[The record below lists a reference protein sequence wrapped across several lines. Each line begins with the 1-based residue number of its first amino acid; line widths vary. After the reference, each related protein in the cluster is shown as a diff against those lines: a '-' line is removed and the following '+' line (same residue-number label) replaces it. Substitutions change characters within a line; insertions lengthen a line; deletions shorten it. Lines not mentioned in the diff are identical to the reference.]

1 MRRSSLKRETAET
14 SISVDWALDGRGSAD
29 IETGI
34 GFFDHMLALFGKHGL
49 FDLSVKAR
57 GDLAVDA
64 HHTVE
69 DCGIVLGSALKEALG
84 AKEGIN
90 RYGSAFVPM
99 DEALAH
105 VAVDLSGRAYLVF
118 NAKFPKAAAGDLEL
132 ELVEEFFRALSGK
145 AELTLHINLLYG
157 SNAHHMAEAIFKAS
171 ARALCQAAGFN
182 ERVEGV
188 LSTKGILA

>member
-1 MRRSSLKRETAET
+1 MRQVSLKRDTAET
-14 SISVDWALDGRGSAD
+14 SVSVEWILDGRGAAAID
-29 IETGI
+29 TGI
-34 GFFDHMLALFGKHGL
+34 GFFDHMLTLMGRHGL
-49 FDLSVKAR
+49 FDLTVKAR

-84 AKEGIN
+84 NKEGIN

-105 VAVDLSGRAYLVF
+105 AAVDLSGRAYLVF
-118 NAKFPKAAAGDLEL
+118 NAKFPPAAGGFDFA
-132 ELVEEFFRALSGK
+132 LVEEFFRAFSGK

-157 SNAHHMAEAIFKAS
+157 ANAHHMAEAVFKAF
-171 ARALCQAAGFN
+171 ARALCRAAAFN
-182 ERVEGV
+182 DRIGGV
-188 LSTKGILA
+188 LSTKGVLT

>member
-14 SISVDWALDGRGSAD
+14 TVSVDWNLDGRGFAD
-29 IETGI
+29 VETGI
-34 GFFDHMLALFGKHGL
+34 GFFDHMLTLFGKHGL
-49 FDLSVKAR
+49 FDLTVKAK

-99 DEALAH
+99 DEAMAH
-105 VAVDLSGRAYLVF
+105 AAVDLSWRICLVF
-118 NAKFPKAAAGDLEL
+118 NAKFPKAAAGGFEL
-132 ELVEEFFRALSGK
+132 ELVEEFFRALAGK

-157 SNAHHMAEAIFKAS
+157 SNAHHMAEAVFKAS

-182 ERVEGV
+182 GRIAGV
-188 LSTKGILA
+188 LSTKGVLT